1 MNWQRT
7 LLVVGGV
14 TLALGFVEVLAP
26 GTLSFGFSRPLASL
40 IGVGALVQAF
50 RIVRDRYR
58 ADRARARTEQV
69 VNSVRVPAPGGD
81 VPDSGDVVVAKR
93 DGITTRMQEELRTTA
108 IDVLTWYGGHSEDD
122 ARRQLRDGTWT
133 SDEYAASFLDADP
146 SSSTPG
152 RLRPILSRGSLYQR
166 NVRHSIDAIADVAGL
181 SRTPAQQHGT
191 GPLKRVRRT
200 FASDS
205 DDASASGSEP
215 GRVRIDD
222 EYSVRRETGYW
233 DGIAAVALVGLG
245 VGVLAE
251 QSSVLLAGVVGIW
264 YAAYARTND
273 SDPSLQVERSLDET
287 NPATGE
293 SVEVTVEVTNDGDR
307 TLPDVRLVDGVP
319 GGLSVEEGSPRL
331 GTLLRPDETVEF
343 SYTVSARRGKHEFG
357 PLHAIVRNFP
367 GTVEHDLAV
376 TTDEP
381 TTLTCIPPIE
391 SLPVSVPLPEGSTR
405 YAGTEET
412 NAGGEGTEFYSTRE
426 YRPSDPMNRID
437 WNRQAKTGEL
447 GTLVFRE
454 ERTATVVLVIDTDS
468 TAYRSPT
475 GDEHAVDRSV
485 EAAGTVFSTVL
496 AARHRVGIAALG
508 DGDCWLPPRTGKTHR
523 TRAQNLLA
531 THPALSSVPRKQ
543 SDNRIREKR
552 KLYRRLPSDAHI
564 MLFSPLCDEFIVR
577 TARQFEAAGYPVTV
591 VSPDPTVTDTPGQL
605 LERIRRQ
612 LSISDLRHSGVPV
625 VDWAWDEPFAAALA
639 RFSKRGR
646 EVR

>member
-1 MNWQRT
+1 
-7 LLVVGGV
+7 LVVGGT
-14 TLALGFVEVLAP
+14 TLVLGFVELFAP
-26 GTLSFGFSRPLASL
+26 GTLSVGFNRPLASL
-40 IGVGALVQAF
+40 LGIGALVQAF
-50 RIVRDRYR
+50 RIVRDRDSAELSR
-58 ADRARARTEQV
+58 AGTSQVTNRVRA
-69 VNSVRVPAPGGD
+69 PAPGDEG
-81 VPDSGDVVVAKR
+81 PDSGDVVVAKR

-122 ARRQLRDGTWT
+122 ARTRLRDGSWT
-133 SDEYAASFLDADP
+133 SDEYAASFLDDDP
-146 SSSTPG
+146 ASSTSG
-152 RLRPILSRGSLYQR
+152 RLRSMVSRNSRYER
-166 NVRHSIDAIADVAGL
+166 NVNHTIDAIADVAGL
-181 SRTPAQQHGT
+181 ARTPDRQHGT
-191 GPLKRVRRT
+191 GPLGRVRRGLWT
-200 FASDS
+200 GGDEDGTAADGI
-205 DDASASGSEP
+205 DP
-215 GRVRIDD
+215 GRVTIDD
-222 EYSVRRETGYW
+222 DRSVRRATGYW
-233 DGIAAVALVGLG
+233 DGIAAVALIGLG
-245 VGVLAE
+245 IGVLAE

-273 SDPSLQVERSLDET
+273 IPDPSLQVERSLEET
-287 NPATGE
+287 DPETGE
-293 SVEVTVEVTNDGDR
+293 SVEVTVEVTNDGTQ

-319 GGLSVEEGSPRL
+319 GSLSVEEGSPRL
-331 GTLLRPDETVEF
+331 GTLLRPGKTVEF
-343 SYTVSARRGKHEFG
+343 SYTVEARRGEHEFG
-357 PLHAIVRNFP
+357 PLHAIIRNVP
-367 GTVEHDLAV
+367 GTVEHERAV
-376 TTDEP
+376 TTDDP
-381 TTLTCIPPIE
+381 TTMTCIPPIE

-412 NAGGEGTEFYSTRE
+412 NAGGEGTEFYATRE
-426 YRPSDPMNRID
+426 YRSSDPMNRID

-475 GDEHAVDRSV
+475 VDEHAVDRSI
-485 EAAGTVFSTVL
+485 EAAGMVFSTVL
-496 AARHRVGIAALG
+496 GARHRVGIAALG

-531 THPALSSVPRKQ
+531 THPALSSVPGEQ
-543 SDNRIREKR
+543 SGNRIREKR

-577 TARQFEAAGYPVTV
+577 TARQFQAAGYPVTV
-591 VSPDPTVTDTPGQL
+591 VSPDPTVTATPGQL
-605 LERIRRQ
+605 LERIRRR